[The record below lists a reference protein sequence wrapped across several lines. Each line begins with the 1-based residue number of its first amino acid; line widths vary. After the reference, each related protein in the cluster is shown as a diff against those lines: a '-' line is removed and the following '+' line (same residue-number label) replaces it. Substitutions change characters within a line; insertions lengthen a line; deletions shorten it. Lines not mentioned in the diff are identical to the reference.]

1 MISVER
7 KDGFSLK
14 ISRILREATEHKFDI
29 YFFVPGEL
37 GLNTKVVPEEEFY
50 HNAIHVQRTYFS
62 DRPYLPLVHS
72 RLASRGELSSD
83 QYRLSLSLYA
93 YQYAIGL
100 EQSCHELRN
109 EKDGASQANIEELIS
124 LTQDILRRLRR
135 NKPKEETLRK
145 YYVNIDNYLSWF
157 TEQRLLSLV
166 AHLPRSGDYKVA
178 KGLLLEMCD
187 NELAHRD
194 KQQYNSNYTT
204 EALSRISNKMRLL
217 RRLIEYPVTL
227 KEKTRE
233 LGGGEEKALKAGVTA
248 VVMTAMSLAV
258 FEVRETLGSIS
269 LLVILTL
276 ALMYALREVF
286 KDDLR
291 NTLWRWLRKG
301 RPKWRRQYF
310 DVHSDQMVG
319 RQLEWFDYRK
329 PSRLSEEI
337 LAARRASIS
346 QKEEIIMHYGSH
358 SRMLPIRFLSGYEQ
372 TREILHLDLT
382 LLSKLMEKGSHHVYQ
397 LKEGQVSRHA
407 VEKRYLINLV
417 TREIQGQKPPVI
429 QRWKLVMSR
438 SKIVEI
444 EEIVSSP
451 ANKNAEATA
460 KSAATHSEESVKAED
475 LAPAQGLAQAQRSVK
490 PEGIA

>member
-50 HNAIHVQRTYFS
+50 HNAIHVVRTYFS
-62 DRPYLPLVHS
+62 DRPYLPLIHS
-72 RLASRGELSSD
+72 RLARRGELSSD

-93 YQYAIGL
+93 YQYAVGL

-109 EKDGASQANIEELIS
+109 TKDGANQADIEELIT

-135 NKPKEETLRK
+135 NKPEDPTLYK

-166 AHLPRSGDYKVA
+166 AHLPRSGDYKAA
-178 KGLLLEMCD
+178 KDVLLEVCD
-187 NELAHRD
+187 LEHEYRV
-194 KQQYNSNYTT
+194 QQKYNSNYTT

-233 LGGGEEKALKAGVTA
+233 LGGGEEKALKAAVTA

-269 LLVILTL
+269 LLVILSL
-276 ALMYALREVF
+276 ALMYALREIF

-310 DVHSDQMVG
+310 DVHSDQLVG

-329 PSRLSEEI
+329 PTRLSEEI
-337 LAARRASIS
+337 LAARRANIS
-346 QKEEIIMHYGSH
+346 QREEIVMHYGSH

-372 TREILHLDLT
+372 TRETLHLDLT

-444 EEIVSSP
+444 EEILTPVASKATTEPEMSTDVS
-451 ANKNAEATA
+451 
-460 KSAATHSEESVKAED
+460 
-475 LAPAQGLAQAQRSVK
+475 SVK
-490 PEGIA
+490 PTTATPAENLAKPESRA

>member
-14 ISRILREATEHKFDI
+14 ISRILREATEHQLDI
-29 YFFVPGEL
+29 YLFVPGEL
-37 GLNTKVVPEEEFY
+37 GLNTNVVPEEEFY
-50 HNAIHVQRTYFS
+50 HSAIHVQRTYFS
-62 DRPYLPLVHS
+62 DRPYLPLILS
-72 RLASRGELSSD
+72 RLARRGELSSE

-100 EQSCHELRN
+100 EQSCQELRN
-109 EKDGASQANIEELIS
+109 EKEGATQEALTELIT

-135 NKPKEETLRK
+135 NVPSDQTLRK

-166 AHLPRSGDYKVA
+166 AHLPRTKEYKINKA
-178 KGLLLEMCD
+178 LLLAVCEA
-187 NELAHRD
+187 EHQHRV
-194 KQQYNSNYTT
+194 KLQYNSSHTT

-227 KEKTRE
+227 KEKTQE
-233 LGGGEEKALKAGVTA
+233 LGGGEEKALKASVTA

-269 LLVILTL
+269 LLVILVL
-276 ALMYALREVF
+276 ALMYALREIF

-291 NTLWRWLRKG
+291 NTLWRWLRKN

-310 DVHSDQMVG
+310 DVHSNQLVG
-319 RQLEWFDYRK
+319 RQLEWFDYRRPAK
-329 PSRLSEEI
+329 LKSDI
-337 LAARRASIS
+337 LAARHANVT
-346 QKEEIIMHYGSH
+346 QKEEVVMHYGSH
-358 SRMLPIRFLSGYEQ
+358 SRMLPTRFLSGYEQ
-372 TREILHLDLT
+372 TRETLQLDLS
-382 LLSKLMEKGSHHVYQ
+382 LLAKLMEKGSHHVYQ
-397 LKEGQVSRHA
+397 LKEGQVARHP

-417 TREIQGQKPPVI
+417 TREVQGHNPPTV
-429 QRWKLVMSR
+429 QRWKVVMSR

-444 EEIVSSP
+444 EEIPQQSS
-451 ANKNAEATA
+451 A
-460 KSAATHSEESVKAED
+460 
-475 LAPAQGLAQAQRSVK
+475 L
-490 PEGIA
+490 

>member
-14 ISRILREATEHKFDI
+14 ISRILREATEHRLDI
-29 YFFVPGEL
+29 YFFIPGEL

-50 HNAIHVQRTYFS
+50 HSAIHVQRTYFS
-62 DRPYLPLVHS
+62 DRPYLPLIHS
-72 RLASRGELSSD
+72 RLAKRGELSSE

-100 EQSCHELRN
+100 EQSCQELRN
-109 EKDGASQANIEELIS
+109 EKDGVTQEAIEELIA
-124 LTQDILRRLRR
+124 LAQDILRRLRR
-135 NKPKEETLRK
+135 HVPDDQTLHK

-166 AHLPRSGDYKVA
+166 AHLPRTKEYKTA
-178 KGLLLEMCD
+178 KVLLLDVC
-187 NELAHRD
+187 ELEHKHRVA
-194 KQQYNSNYTT
+194 QQYNSSHTT

-233 LGGGEEKALKAGVTA
+233 LGGGEEKLLKAGVTA
-248 VVMTAMSLAV
+248 VVMTTMSLAV

-269 LLVILTL
+269 LLVILLL
-276 ALMYALREVF
+276 ALLYALREIF

-310 DVHSDQMVG
+310 DVHSNQLVG
-319 RQLEWFDYRK
+319 RQLEWFDYRR
-329 PSRLSEEI
+329 PARLKEDI
-337 LAARRASIS
+337 LSARHANVT
-346 QKEEIIMHYGSH
+346 QKEEVVMHYGSH
-358 SRMLPIRFLSGYEQ
+358 SRMLPTRFLSGYEQ
-372 TREILHLDLT
+372 TRETLQLDLS
-382 LLSKLMEKGSHHVYQ
+382 LLSKLMEKGTHHVYQ
-397 LKEGQVSRHA
+397 LKEGQVARHP

-417 TREIQGQKPPVI
+417 TREVQGQNPPII
-429 QRWKLVMSR
+429 QRWKVVMSR

-444 EEIVSSP
+444 EEIPQKGPATSDSP
-451 ANKNAEATA
+451 A
-460 KSAATHSEESVKAED
+460 
-475 LAPAQGLAQAQRSVK
+475 
-490 PEGIA
+490 

>member
-29 YFFVPGEL
+29 YFFVPSEL

-62 DRPYLPLVHS
+62 DRPYLPLIHS
-72 RLASRGELSSD
+72 RLARRGELSSD

-93 YQYAIGL
+93 YQYVIGL

-109 EKDGASQANIEELIS
+109 EKEGASQADIEELVS

-135 NKPKEETLRK
+135 NKPDDPTLHK

-166 AHLPRSGDYKVA
+166 AHLPRSGDYKTA
-178 KGLLLEMCD
+178 KALLLQVSDLEH
-187 NELAHRD
+187 EHRV
-194 KQQYNSNYTT
+194 QQKYNSNYTT
-204 EALSRISNKMRLL
+204 EALSRMSNKMRLL

-276 ALMYALREVF
+276 ALLYALREVF

-291 NTLWRWLRKG
+291 TTLWRWLRKG

-310 DVHSDQMVG
+310 DVHSGQVVG

-329 PSRLSEEI
+329 TNRLSEEI
-337 LAARRASIS
+337 IAARRANIS
-346 QKEEIIMHYGSH
+346 QKEEIVMHYGSH

-372 TREILHLDLT
+372 TRETLHLDLN

-397 LKEGQVSRHA
+397 LKDGQVSRHA

-417 TREIQGQKPPVI
+417 TREIQGQNPPVI

-444 EEIVSSP
+444 EEIIRP
-451 ANKNAEATA
+451 GTTK
-460 KSAATHSEESVKAED
+460 AATEAKASTASTEQNT
-475 LAPAQGLAQAQRSVK
+475 AGVQG
-490 PEGIA
+490 

>member
-62 DRPYLPLVHS
+62 DRPYLPLIHS
-72 RLASRGELSSD
+72 RLARRGELSSE

-109 EKDGASQANIEELIS
+109 EQEAATQESVDELID
-124 LTQDILRRLRR
+124 LAQDILRRLRR
-135 NKPKEETLRK
+135 NIPTDPTLRK

-166 AHLPRSGDYKVA
+166 AHLPRSGDYKAA
-178 KGLLLEMCD
+178 KTSLLEVCD
-187 NELAHRD
+187 LEHAHRV

-258 FEVRETLGSIS
+258 FEVRENLGSIS

-276 ALMYALREVF
+276 ALLYALREVF

-310 DVHSDQMVG
+310 DVHSDQLVG

-329 PSRLSEEI
+329 PTRLSEEI
-337 LAARRASIS
+337 LAARHANVS
-346 QKEEIIMHYGSH
+346 QKEEVVMHYGSH

-372 TREILHLDLT
+372 TRETLHLDLN

-417 TREIQGQKPPVI
+417 TREIQGHKPPVI

-444 EEIVSSP
+444 EEIVQKKAAVAP
-451 ANKNAEATA
+451 A
-460 KSAATHSEESVKAED
+460 VKANESKGDNQD
-475 LAPAQGLAQAQRSVK
+475 LQPDKA
-490 PEGIA
+490 

>member
-1 MISVER
+1 MINVER

-14 ISRILREATEHKFDI
+14 ISRILREATEHRLDI
-29 YFFVPGEL
+29 YLFIPGEL
-37 GLNTKVVPEEEFY
+37 GLNSKVVPEEEFY
-50 HNAIHVQRTYFS
+50 HSAIHVQRTYFS
-62 DRPYLPLVHS
+62 DRPYLPLIHS
-72 RLASRGELSSD
+72 RLARRGELSSG

-109 EKDGASQANIEELIS
+109 ENDGVTQEAIEELIT
-124 LTQDILRRLRR
+124 LAQDILRRLRR
-135 NKPKEETLRK
+135 NAPSDQNLRK

-166 AHLPRSGDYKVA
+166 AHLPRSKEYKIA
-178 KGLLLEMCD
+178 KTMLLEVCD
-187 NELAHRD
+187 IEHQHRVA
-194 KQQYNSNYTT
+194 QQYNSSHTT

-227 KEKTRE
+227 KEKTQE
-233 LGGGEEKALKAGVTA
+233 LGGGEEKLLKAGVTA
-248 VVMTAMSLAV
+248 VVMTTMSLAV

-269 LLVILTL
+269 LLVILSL
-276 ALMYALREVF
+276 ALLYALREIF

-310 DVHSDQMVG
+310 DVHSNQLVG
-319 RQLEWFDYRK
+319 RQLEWFDYRR

-337 LAARRASIS
+337 LAARHANVS
-346 QKEEIIMHYGSH
+346 QREEVVMHYGSH
-358 SRMLPIRFLSGYEQ
+358 SRMLPTRFLSGYEQ
-372 TREILHLDLT
+372 TRETLLLDLS

-397 LKEGQVSRHA
+397 LKEGQVARHP

-417 TREIQGQKPPVI
+417 TREIQGQKPPII
-429 QRWKLVMSR
+429 QRWKVVMSR

-444 EEIVSSP
+444 EEIPQKEPVTSDSP
-451 ANKNAEATA
+451 T
-460 KSAATHSEESVKAED
+460 
-475 LAPAQGLAQAQRSVK
+475 
-490 PEGIA
+490 

>member
-1 MISVER
+1 MISVKR

-50 HNAIHVQRTYFS
+50 YNAIHVQRTYFS

-72 RLASRGELSSD
+72 RLARRGGELSSE

-93 YQYAIGL
+93 YQYVIGL
-100 EQSCHELRN
+100 EQSCQELRN
-109 EKDGASQANIEELIS
+109 EKNDTNQTNIEELIA

-135 NKPKEETLRK
+135 NNPEDPTLRK
-145 YYVNIDNYLSWF
+145 YYANIDNYLSWF

-166 AHLPRSGDYKVA
+166 AHLPRSGDYKTV
-178 KGLLLEMCD
+178 KGLLLTVCD
-187 NELAHRD
+187 SEHDHRD
-194 KQQYNSNYTT
+194 QQQYNSNYTT

-310 DVHSDQMVG
+310 DVNSNQVVG

-329 PSRLSEEI
+329 PAKLSEEI
-337 LAARRASIS
+337 LNARRANIS

-372 TREILHLDLT
+372 TRETLHLDLT

-444 EEIVSSP
+444 EEIIGPGTTKTATEAQTSLVSTEENRAS
-451 ANKNAEATA
+451 A
-460 KSAATHSEESVKAED
+460 K
-475 LAPAQGLAQAQRSVK
+475 G
-490 PEGIA
+490 